1 MCGSNHS
8 HAEASVSGLTLTRS
22 GSQFWVVLPLRV
34 LLPSSWD
41 SACPQGT
48 CTSLNNIRK
57 GSQTQSLSGV
67 FWLFLAVGVEGGGWQ
82 GAGAGQWALAWP
94 LQWLAGQGGP
104 GSEDLLSN
112 NDYYVS
118 NCCFIEGCVVLS
130 CVSHSFF
137 KQPSKV
143 GFFFF
148 SPIALLR
155 HNSHHIQF
163 THLKPTVQWPLVSS
177 QSCSAII
184 TIYFRIFSSLH
195 RETLYPFQEP
205 PCPPPVPGNY

>member
-1 MCGSNHS
+1 MGSGPWPGRCS
-8 HAEASVSGLTLTRS
+8 
-22 GSQFWVVLPLRV
+22 
-34 LLPSSWD
+34 D
-41 SACPQGT
+41 
-48 CTSLNNIRK
+48 
-57 GSQTQSLSGV
+57 
-67 FWLFLAVGVEGGGWQ
+67 WQ
-82 GAGAGQWALAWP
+82 GKEGQV
-94 LQWLAGQGGP
+94 QKTY
-104 GSEDLLSN
+104 SN

-148 SPIALLR
+148 FSSIALLR

-205 PCPPPVPGNY
+205 PCPPQSQATTNILSIPVLGIPKVD